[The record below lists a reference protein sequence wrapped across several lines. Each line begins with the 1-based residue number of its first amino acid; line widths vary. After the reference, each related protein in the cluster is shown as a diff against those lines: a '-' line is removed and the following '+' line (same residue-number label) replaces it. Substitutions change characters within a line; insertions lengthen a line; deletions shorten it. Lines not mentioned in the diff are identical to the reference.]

1 MTMAEVHVELS
12 EDIVTVRRIASDKF
26 RLEISSDIAITVD
39 RSRQLTHLRI
49 NLNASSVVARL
60 SMAFVWIRANEEM
73 VFKATRDTQ

>member
-1 MTMAEVHVELS
+1 MAKVQVELT
-12 EDIVTVRRIASDKF
+12 EDIVTVRRIALDKF
-26 RLEISSDIAITVD
+26 RLDISIGICLTVG

-73 VFKATRDTQ
+73 VFKATKYRQ